1 MKNFMYLIPL
11 AAVALASCS
20 NESLD
25 SQEQRA
31 ATNPGTA
38 LNIFPAVQ
46 GITRGTITTDGNLT
60 EFKVIAAGSDDFYT
74 TTENVAPDVTVAGI
88 GPSFEKTVTLDAIS
102 GKWWIAGEGESN
114 ENTYYWW
121 KSKNM
126 TASFTAY
133 APIDIRE
140 TSTSSTS
147 DYQVKNDLANQQDI
161 IVAYNSG
168 SGSDFTSGVPLNFQH
183 VMSQVII
190 KALNKDASSTKI
202 EVAGIRLSNLKNTGT
217 LTLPTSSTAS
227 GTFSWDSYTPWSVN
241 NNTTYTYTDRGTDAL
256 AGTLTDNNTK
266 IVTLTS
272 AATQLTDTPFLLMPQ
287 TTGKA
292 DLTVQPVNEGA
303 YISVLI
309 RVTNIYDTDNLAA
322 GQVTYPTWTIAD
334 GAPAAG
340 TQFAYV
346 AIPVDIDWKAGYK
359 YTYTLNFSKD
369 GIGKVDPEFAD
380 NYSGEGYPTGT
391 NGANPGEDVFDSP
404 VSLFFTVT
412 VDEWTDGGNSSLD
425 M

>member
-31 ATNPGTA
+31 ASNPGTA

-46 GITRGTITTDGNLT
+46 GTTRGTITTDANLT
-60 EFKVIAAGSDDFYT
+60 EFNVIAAGSDDFYT
-74 TTENVAPDVTVAGI
+74 TTENVAPDVTTAEGI
-88 GPSFEKTVTLDAIS
+88 GSDFTETVSLNSTT
-102 GKWWIAGEGESN
+102 GKWWIKNQS
-114 ENTYYWW
+114 TYYWW

-140 TSTSSTS
+140 TSTSSTF
-147 DYQVKNDLANQQDI
+147 DYQVKNELASQQDI

-190 KALNKDASSTKI
+190 KALNKDASNTKI

-256 AGTLTDNNTK
+256 ALTLESNNTK

-292 DLTVQPVNEGA
+292 DLTVRPVNEGA

-309 RVTNIYDTDNLAA
+309 RVTNIYETETLAA
-322 GQVTYPTWTIAD
+322 GQVRYPTWTIAG

-369 GIGKVDPEFAD
+369 GIGKVDPEFAL
-380 NYSGEGYPTGT
+380 NYSGDGYPTG
-391 NGANPGEDVFDSP
+391 GASNPGEDVFDSP